1 MPADVAADQYFAIVP
16 EWVLDD
22 TRTANAVKLYA
33 LLRRYA
39 DKASGEAHP
48 SRRTLATRMRFS
60 RPQTIDPIIDELV
73 EIGAVVVHERWTEAG
88 DRDSNGYTVMSTP
101 PNRVGAPPARGGVPE
116 TAQQVGAPAAHKPES
131 PEPESDEPENTLAHG
146 GAAGLLGGIEVEETD
161 PVLDSFERAWK
172 AWPRS
177 ESRKAALRSY
187 RIAARSLP
195 VTALERFTIAWAEG
209 ASAVIAASTTPKEQ
223 KSRTPYLVSW
233 LNGERWTEA
242 PPVPDRDVNAA
253 RGEAQRSD
261 LGRLAA
267 QLDAAQQAG
276 LDAGTTPKELRP

>member
-1 MPADVAADQYFAIVP
+1 VPADVTADQYFAIVP

-33 LLRRYA
+33 ILRRYA

-48 SRRTLATRMRFS
+48 SRRTLANRMRFS
-60 RPQTIDPIIDELV
+60 RPQTIDPIVEELV
-73 EIGAVVVHERWTEAG
+73 SIGAIIVHERWNEAG
-88 DRDSNGYTVMSTP
+88 DRDSNGYTIISTP

-116 TAQQVGAPAAHKPES
+116 TVQRVGAPPAHKPES
-131 PEPESDEPENTLAHG
+131 PEPESVEPEKTLAHG
-146 GAAGLLGGIEVEETD
+146 GAAGLLGGLDVEETD

-177 ESRKAALRSY
+177 ESRKAALVSY
-187 RIAARSLP
+187 RRAARSLP
-195 VTALERFTIAWAEG
+195 VAALERFTIAWAEG
-209 ASAVIAASTTPKEQ
+209 ASAVIASSTTPKEQ

-242 PPVPDRDVNAA
+242 PPVPDRDTNPA
-253 RGEAQRSD
+253 RGEAQRRD
-261 LGRLAA
+261 LDRLAE
-267 QLDAAQQAG
+267 QLDNGQAG
-276 LDAGTTPKELRP
+276 IGYGTERREITS